1 MKSETIEAGPPLARC
16 PASKRDRLGSSINSA
31 NNPTANSAQV
41 CLRATDRRIHR
52 NGGGHHGEW
61 RYAGAGTLPTTSCC
75 GSRSCDPHRGA
86 MVALRVRSIGEA
98 ARLVVKTSGNGVPIF
113 AVQEGRR
120 SPLMRAIEGD
130 RRSEMG
136 QTSTK
141 DAQRKAARY
150 LRLFHWMM
158 ASPAWNSLS
167 PIARAVY
174 IQLAARYM
182 GSNNGRIPFSV
193 REDVA
198 DLQVSKSTVHRSLL
212 ELVDRGFIV
221 PLKRGAFSLKLK
233 HATEWR
239 LTEHTCDVTH
249 RPASKASCAGSR

>member
-1 MKSETIEAGPPLARC
+1 M
-16 PASKRDRLGSSINSA
+16 
-31 NNPTANSAQV
+31 
-41 CLRATDRRIHR
+41 
-52 NGGGHHGEW
+52 
-61 RYAGAGTLPTTSCC
+61 GADKHERT
-75 GSRSCDPHRGA
+75 
-86 MVALRVRSIGEA
+86 
-98 ARLVVKTSGNGVPIF
+98 
-113 AVQEGRR
+113 
-120 SPLMRAIEGD
+120 
-130 RRSEMG
+130 
-136 QTSTK
+136 
-141 DAQRKAARY
+141 RKEKQARY

-193 REDVA
+193 REDAA

-249 RPASKASCAGSR
+249 RPASKDFMRWQPLEQNSVPPMGPHSPTHGTDSPTHGTVVAEMSRNGPTRGTVNAANRNARSHPRDTYSLPGSPSPSSASVLSPLTVSPYLVATIERKDARAKHTPQGAVASERAPLRGRR

>member
-1 MKSETIEAGPPLARC
+1 
-16 PASKRDRLGSSINSA
+16 
-31 NNPTANSAQV
+31 
-41 CLRATDRRIHR
+41 
-52 NGGGHHGEW
+52 
-61 RYAGAGTLPTTSCC
+61 
-75 GSRSCDPHRGA
+75 

-113 AVQEGRR
+113 AVQEGAGG
-120 SPLMRAIEGD
+120 PLMRAIEGD
-130 RRSEMG
+130 REILMG
-136 QTSTK
+136 ADKHERT
-141 DAQRKAARY
+141 RKEKQARY

-193 REDVA
+193 REDAA
-198 DLQVSKSTVHRSLL
+198 DLQVSKRNVHRSLL

-221 PLKRGAFSLKLK
+221 PLKRVRSL
-233 HATEWR
+233 
-239 LTEHTCDVTH
+239 
-249 RPASKASCAGSR
+249 SS